1 MKMISPTRES
11 EKAISAVSLNLV
23 NGIKRERFP
32 IDILTYS
39 AGSPF
44 SFFRLIKK
52 LKIYDTIHIQH
63 EYNLLGYYG
72 LPFFFVFSFLSLL
85 NKKIITSMHTVLPKK
100 ERIKESSIKSFLR
113 KNFYVLQNWFIKKTS
128 DLVIVN
134 EDFLKKILIEDYNF
148 EHEKI
153 TVIPQPLIEKPL
165 LISKF
170 KAKKEL
176 GITGKMFLI
185 IGNLTEDV
193 GADIIIRK
201 AGKIGK
207 TIIFATNPRGVNVRS
222 RTKTQNYINFNKEI
236 VRKNKFEKFVRFDLK
251 EIPNDLWWKYFSAA
265 DIILQAYRGGIRS
278 GIFSDAMAAEVPV
291 IASNIPFFRE
301 MAKKYRSLKI
311 AKKGEDYPI
320 LIKEAIKPK
329 EYQRMK
335 KECKRYKKENSL
347 SIISQKYKKIYFNLN
362 NPTIPPAK

>member
-1 MKMISPTRES
+1 MKTAMISPTKES

-23 NGIKRERFP
+23 NGIKREGLS

-52 LKIYDTIHIQH
+52 LKSYDTIHIQH

-72 LPFFFVFSFLSLL
+72 LPFFFVFSFLTIL

-100 ERIKESSIKSFLR
+100 EEIKEGWIKSFLR
-113 KNFYVLQNWFIKKTS
+113 KNFYVLQNGFIKKAS
-128 DLVIVN
+128 NLVVVN
-134 EDFLKKILIEDYNF
+134 EDFLKKTLMEDYNF
-148 EHEKI
+148 ESKKI
-153 TVIPQPLIEKPL
+153 TVIPQPLTEKPF
-165 LISKF
+165 LINKS

-222 RTKTQNYINFNKEI
+222 RTKTKDYINFNKEI

-265 DIILQAYRGGIRS
+265 DLILQAYRGGIRS
-278 GIFSDAMAAEVPV
+278 GIFSDAMVAEVPV

-301 MAKKYRSLKI
+301 MSKKYRSLKI
-311 AKKGEDYPI
+311 ARKEEDYPK
-320 LIKEAIKPK
+320 LIKKAIKPK
-329 EYQRMK
+329 EYQKMK

-347 SIISQKYKKIYFNLN
+347 SIISQKYKKTYASLN
-362 NPTIPPAK
+362 